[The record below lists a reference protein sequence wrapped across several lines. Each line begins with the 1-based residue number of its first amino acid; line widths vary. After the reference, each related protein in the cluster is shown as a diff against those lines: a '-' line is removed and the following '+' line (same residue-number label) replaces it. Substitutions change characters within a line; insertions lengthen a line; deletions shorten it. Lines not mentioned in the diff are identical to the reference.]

1 MYNCCVNVVQL
12 NCHTSYG
19 VLCDVGRVMT
29 EKRVSVA
36 LLQKLYVSF
45 GSANGLPSSWRV
57 FTCER
62 EPSRAA
68 VVVNDVAIEAMSVN
82 VCTNEYG
89 VCVWLKGDFGEVFV
103 VSMYCRYGQDI
114 EPYLAYMDRVHRY
127 ARGKCAIFGM
137 DANATSLL
145 WFSKSGGRS
154 RENEM
159 RGRSLEE

>member
-1 MYNCCVNVVQL
+1 MCNCCVIVVQL
-12 NCHTSYG
+12 NCQRSYG

-36 LLQKLYVSF
+36 LLQELYVSF
-45 GSANGLPSSWRV
+45 GSANVLPSSWRV

-62 EPSRAA
+62 APSRAA
-68 VVVNDVAIEAMSVN
+68 DVVNVIAIEAMCVN

-89 VCVWLKGDFGEVFV
+89 VCVWLKGDFGEVLV
-103 VSMYCRYGQDI
+103 VSMYGRYGQDI
-114 EPYLAYMDRVHRY
+114 EPYLAYMDSVHRY
-127 ARGKCAIFGM
+127 ARGKCVIFGM

-145 WFSKSGGRS
+145 WYSKGGGRS
-154 RENEM
+154 RENEL

>member
-1 MYNCCVNVVQL
+1 MLYNCCVNIIQL
-12 NCHTSYG
+12 NCQRSYG
-19 VLCDVGRVMT
+19 ILCDVGRIMT
-29 EKRVSVA
+29 VKRVSVA
-36 LLQKLYVSF
+36 LLQELYVTF
-45 GSANGLPSSWRV
+45 GSANGLPISWRV

-62 EPSRAA
+62 EPSRTV
-68 VVVNDVAIEAMSVN
+68 VVVNAVAIEAMCVN

-114 EPYLAYMDRVHRY
+114 EPDMDRVHRY
-127 ARGKCAIFGM
+127 ARGKCVIFGM

-145 WFSKSGGRS
+145 WFSKVGGRS
-154 RENEM
+154 RKNEM